1 MAGPDQLQSEYLAE
15 MSKMPVGDR
24 RGIANLQSV
33 DAEQFAEEEA
43 VKVADIKLLVEQR
56 RHYLGIANALAE
68 RLGISVCVDC
78 GRRLVK

>member
-1 MAGPDQLQSEYLAE
+1 ME
-15 MSKMPVGDR
+15 DR
-24 RGIANLQSV
+24 TSYGNLQSV

-43 VKVADIKLLVEQR
+43 VKAADVKLLVEQR

-68 RLGISVCVDC
+68 RLGIPACPDC